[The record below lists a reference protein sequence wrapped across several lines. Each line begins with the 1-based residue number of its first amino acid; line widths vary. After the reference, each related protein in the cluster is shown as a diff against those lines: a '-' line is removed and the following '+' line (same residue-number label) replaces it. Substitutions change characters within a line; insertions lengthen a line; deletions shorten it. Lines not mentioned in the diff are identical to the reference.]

1 MSTLQDIYDKITDTA
16 KDLTVLEI
24 KTLMGDMEIMN
35 DGKVRFKN
43 NQDVQGVHSRI
54 DLIDGDITTHITEEF
69 YNKYPELVQ
78 WHQSREAKGNE
89 IIESNI
95 QTIGSLVSQMRKMLP
110 KNMLPQETDG

>member
-1 MSTLQDIYDKITDTA
+1 MSAVKEILDKVNNKV

-24 KTLMGDMEIMN
+24 KTLMGDLELVNGNIE
-35 DGKVRFKN
+35 FKP
-43 NQDVQGVHSRI
+43 NQDIQGITSHI
-54 DLIDGDITTHITEEF
+54 DLVDGDITTKITENF

-95 QTIGSLVSQMRKMLP
+95 RTIGNLIKELQGLAGS
-110 KNMLPQETDG
+110 

>member
-1 MSTLQDIYDKITDTA
+1 MSAVKEILDKVNNKV

-24 KTLMGDMEIMN
+24 KTLMGDLELVNGNIE
-35 DGKVRFKN
+35 FKP
-43 NQDVQGVHSRI
+43 NQDIQGITSHI
-54 DLIDGDITTHITEEF
+54 DLVDGDITTKITENF

-95 QTIGSLVSQMRKMLP
+95 RTIGSLIKELQGLAGS
-110 KNMLPQETDG
+110 

>member
-1 MSTLQDIYDKITDTA
+1 MSAVQEILDKINNKV

-24 KTLMGDMEIMN
+24 KTLMGDLELVN
-35 DGKVRFKN
+35 GKIEFKP
-43 NQDVQGVHSRI
+43 NQDIQGITSHI
-54 DLIDGDITTHITEEF
+54 DLVDGDITTRITEEF

-95 QTIGSLVSQMRKMLP
+95 QTVGSMVTQLKGLIS
-110 KNMLPQETDG
+110 